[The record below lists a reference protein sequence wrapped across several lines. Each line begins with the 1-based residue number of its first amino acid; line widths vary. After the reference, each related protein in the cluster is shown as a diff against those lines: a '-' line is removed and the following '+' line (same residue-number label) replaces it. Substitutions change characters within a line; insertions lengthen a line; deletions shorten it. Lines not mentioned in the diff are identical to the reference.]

1 VCAPWDE
8 AKALQERQL
17 PNRELKIVRGSPE
30 KFDLAAVD
38 G

>member
-1 VCAPWDE
+1 VRAPWDE

-17 PNRELKIVRGSPE
+17 PGELKIVRRSPE
-30 KFDLAAVD
+30 KFDLSAVD